1 MGWILTGSLNID
13 QKGGN
18 MKKFL
23 IAAAVIALVF
33 AFGTVQA
40 KDWKLVRIGVEGAY
54 PPFSYTTAD
63 GKLEGFDIDI
73 ARALVK
79 AMGADVKL
87 VAQDWDGIIP
97 ALLARKYDAII
108 ASMSITEERKKKV
121 AFTNKYYNTPAKFV
135 CKKGTMEEFTRE
147 KVAEVTAGKKVGVQR
162 ETIHDRFISDVGK
175 DATIKRYGTQDDAYL
190 DLVAGRV
197 DMLLA
202 DSVAM
207 SEGFLKKPE
216 GKDFQFIGPDITDV
230 DWFGVGAGIAC
241 RKEDKDLV
249 EMFNKAIEQI
259 RADGTYKAIQ
269 DKYFDFNVYG
279 D

>member
-1 MGWILTGSLNID
+1 MR
-13 QKGGN
+13 
-18 MKKFL
+18 KFL
-23 IAAAVIALVF
+23 IALTVITMISGV
-33 AFGTVQA
+33 GSVQA
-40 KDWKLVRIGVEGAY
+40 KDWKIVRIGVEGAY
-54 PPFSYTTAD
+54 PPFSSTTPD
-63 GKLEGFDIDI
+63 GKLVGFDIDI
-73 ARALVK
+73 AVALCK
-79 AMGADVKL
+79 AMGVDYKL
-87 VAQDWDGIIP
+87 VPQDWDGIIP

-121 AFTNKYYNTPAKFV
+121 AFTNKYYNTPGKFV
-135 CKKGTMEEFTRE
+135 CKKGAMKDFTRE
-147 KVAEVTAGKKVGVQR
+147 QVAEVTAGKKIGVQR

-197 DMLLA
+197 DMLVA

-216 GKDFQFIGPDITDV
+216 GKDFQYIGPDLTEEKY
-230 DWFGVGAGIAC
+230 FGVGAGIAC

-259 RADGTYKAIQ
+259 RADGTYK
-269 DKYFDFNVYG
+269 KNPG
-279 D
+279 

>member
-1 MGWILTGSLNID
+1 
-13 QKGGN
+13 
-18 MKKFL
+18 MKKILVAMAVLSL
-23 IAAAVIALVF
+23 IFAA
-33 AFGTVQA
+33 GTVQA

-73 ARALVK
+73 AVALCN
-79 AMGADVKL
+79 AMGVEYKL
-87 VAQDWDGIIP
+87 VPQDWDGIIP

-135 CKKGTMEEFTRE
+135 VKKGSMKDFTRE
-147 KVAEVTAGKKVGVQR
+147 QVTEVTAGKKVGVQR
-162 ETIHDRFISDVGK
+162 ETIHDRFISDVGGK
-175 DATIKRYGTQDDAYL
+175 DIVIKRYGTQDDAYL

-207 SEGFLKKPE
+207 DGGFLKKPE
-216 GKDFQFIGPDITDV
+216 GKDFQFVGPDITDEK
-230 DWFGVGAGIAC
+230 WFGVGAGIAC
-241 RKEDKDLV
+241 RKQDKDLV
-249 EMFNKAIEQI
+249 EMLNKAIDQI
-259 RADGTYKAIQ
+259 RADGTYKKIQ